1 MTKDVLLSISGL
13 HQDVT
18 GIEAQGD
25 EPGSEPIEVIV
36 PASYYEKNG
45 KHYVIYDELVEGI
58 PGTIKNKVRIL
69 DDQKVEI
76 IKSGIT
82 NTHMVFEKDKINMT
96 QYETPYGEMMIG
108 VFTKDIRF
116 EEQDEKI
123 TVHVNYALDINGDP
137 VADCNIDIKITVNK
151 RLIICSEC
159 VCIIQLSCTPFQST
173 RVAFWSPLTVFGKCS
188 ANVSS

>member
-36 PASYYEKNG
+36 PASYY
-45 KHYVIYDELVEGI
+45 ELVEGI

-108 VFTKDIRF
+108 VFTKDIQF

-137 VADCNIDIKITVNK
+137 VADCNIDIKITALE
-151 RLIICSEC
+151 R
-159 VCIIQLSCTPFQST
+159 
-173 RVAFWSPLTVFGKCS
+173 
-188 ANVSS
+188 

>member
-25 EPGSEPIEVIV
+25 EPGNEPIEVIA
-36 PASYYEKNG
+36 PANYYEKNG

-58 PGTIKNKVRIL
+58 PGTIKNKVRIM
-69 DDQKVEI
+69 DDRKVEI

-82 NTHMVFEKDKINMT
+82 NTHMVF
-96 QYETPYGEMMIG
+96 ETPYGEMMIG

-137 VADCNIDIKITVNK
+137 VADCNIDIKITA
-151 RLIICSEC
+151 LG
-159 VCIIQLSCTPFQST
+159 Q
-173 RVAFWSPLTVFGKCS
+173 
-188 ANVSS
+188 

>member
-108 VFTKDIRF
+108 VFTKDIQF
-116 EEQDEKI
+116 EAQDEI
-123 TVHVNYALDINGDP
+123 CTGHQRRS
-137 VADCNIDIKITVNK
+137 CC
-151 RLIICSEC
+151 RL
-159 VCIIQLSCTPFQST
+159 QYRHKNNST
-173 RVAFWSPLTVFGKCS
+173 GTISSNAVFKYS
-188 ANVSS
+188 LLLFVS

>member
-36 PASYYEKNG
+36 PASYYEK
-45 KHYVIYDELVEGI
+45 
-58 PGTIKNKVRIL
+58 
-69 DDQKVEI
+69 
-76 IKSGIT
+76 
-82 NTHMVFEKDKINMT
+82 DKINMT

-108 VFTKDIRF
+108 VFTKDFQF

-137 VADCNIDIKITVNK
+137 VADCNIDIKITALE
-151 RLIICSEC
+151 R
-159 VCIIQLSCTPFQST
+159 
-173 RVAFWSPLTVFGKCS
+173 
-188 ANVSS
+188 

>member
-1 MTKDVLLSISGL
+1 MHWLASHSFTRSFSAISFSSDLDAAFFRAFTLSYPY
-13 HQDVT
+13 
-18 GIEAQGD
+18 A
-25 EPGSEPIEVIV
+25 
-36 PASYYEKNG
+36 PANYYEKNG

-58 PGTIKNKVRIL
+58 PGTIKNKVRIM
-69 DDQKVEI
+69 DDRKVEI

-137 VADCNIDIKITVNK
+137 VADCNIDIKITALG
-151 RLIICSEC
+151 R
-159 VCIIQLSCTPFQST
+159 
-173 RVAFWSPLTVFGKCS
+173 
-188 ANVSS
+188 

>member
-25 EPGSEPIEVIV
+25 EPGNEPIEVIA
-36 PASYYEKNG
+36 PANYY
-45 KHYVIYDELVEGI
+45 ELVEGI
-58 PGTIKNKVRIL
+58 PGTIKNKVRIM
-69 DDQKVEI
+69 DDRKVEI

-137 VADCNIDIKITVNK
+137 VADCNIDIKITA
-151 RLIICSEC
+151 LG
-159 VCIIQLSCTPFQST
+159 Q
-173 RVAFWSPLTVFGKCS
+173 
-188 ANVSS
+188 

>member
-108 VFTKDIRF
+108 VFYQGYPVRRSRMK
-116 EEQDEKI
+116 KI

-137 VADCNIDIKITVNK
+137 VADCNIDIKITALE
-151 RLIICSEC
+151 R
-159 VCIIQLSCTPFQST
+159 
-173 RVAFWSPLTVFGKCS
+173 
-188 ANVSS
+188 

>member
-25 EPGSEPIEVIV
+25 EPGNEPIEVIA
-36 PASYYEKNG
+36 PANYYEKKG

-58 PGTIKNKVRIL
+58 PGTIKNKVRIM
-69 DDQKVEI
+69 DDR
-76 IKSGIT
+76 
-82 NTHMVFEKDKINMT
+82 
-96 QYETPYGEMMIG
+96 MMIG

-137 VADCNIDIKITVNK
+137 VADCNIDIKITA
-151 RLIICSEC
+151 LG
-159 VCIIQLSCTPFQST
+159 Q
-173 RVAFWSPLTVFGKCS
+173 
-188 ANVSS
+188 

>member
-108 VFTKDIRF
+108 VFTKDIQF

-123 TVHVNYALDINGDP
+123 TVHVNYAHQRRS
-137 VADCNIDIKITVNK
+137 CC
-151 RLIICSEC
+151 RL
-159 VCIIQLSCTPFQST
+159 QYRHKNNST
-173 RVAFWSPLTVFGKCS
+173 GTISSNAVFKYS
-188 ANVSS
+188 LLLFVS